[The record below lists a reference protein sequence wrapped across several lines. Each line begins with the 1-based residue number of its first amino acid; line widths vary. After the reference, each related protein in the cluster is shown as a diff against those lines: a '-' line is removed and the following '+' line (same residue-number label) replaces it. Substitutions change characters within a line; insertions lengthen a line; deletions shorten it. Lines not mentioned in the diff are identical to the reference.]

1 MARVHGS
8 GEGHLAQVRRLNG
21 GVGLLEHD
29 QPQAVALTHPPHTGQ
44 ERVGVRPLKARV
56 GEDHGVHVGGS
67 ERAAL
72 GDELALDEHREHRQ
86 AVPPQAHVEG
96 DDALL

>member
-1 MARVHGS
+1 MAGVHGS

-29 QPQAVALTHPPHTGQ
+29 QPPAVALTHPPHTGQ

-56 GEDHGVHVGGS
+56 REDHDVNVGGTQ
-67 ERAAL
+67 RPAL
-72 GDELALDEHREHRQ
+72 GHELALDEQRQHRQ
-86 AVPPQAHVEG
+86 GVVPQAHV
-96 DDALL
+96 

>member
-29 QPQAVALTHPPHTGQ
+29 EAQPMKRAHPPHAGQ

-86 AVPPQAHVEG
+86 GVAP
-96 DDALL
+96 